1 MRLGVSAP
9 AMLSGVVAFSLFTG
23 ACATKK
29 YVRNTVSPVQQQ
41 VSDVSKRTD
50 ENKAAIGDLDRN
62 VARVDEKAM
71 EADKKAAAAAQSADK
86 ANQAAM
92 QAQNLANQAQQSAQ
106 QASQQVASV
115 DQKVD
120 QRFGNLDNFQ
130 LVGTE
135 KVYFRINR
143 ADLSKEDKAKLD
155 QLLQNLQNSKNYVIE
170 VEGFT
175 DKTGSKAL
183 NLDLAR
189 RRAES
194 VVRYLSVDHNIPLR
208 KIHDLGVGS
217 EFPDANNKT
226 RAARKENRRVDV
238 RVYALD
244 ISGQGVQQMPSA
256 TGSTTTPST
265 TSMPTTTPTQ
275 TGAGSANRNR

>member
-1 MRLGVSAP
+1 MYMRLGVSAP
-9 AMLSGVVAFSLFTG
+9 AVLSGVVALSLFTG

-41 VSDVSKRTD
+41 VNDVSKRTD

-71 EADKKAAAAAQSADK
+71 EADKKAAAAAQSAEK

-92 QAQNLANQAQQSAQ
+92 QAQNLASQAQQSAQ
-106 QASQQVASV
+106 QASQQAASI
-115 DQKVD
+115 DQKVE
-120 QRFGNLDNFQ
+120 QRFGNLDNYQ

-155 QLLQNLQNSKNYVIE
+155 QFLQNLQNTKNYIIE

-208 KIHDLGVGS
+208 KIHDLGVGE

-244 ISGQGVQQMPSA
+244 ISGQGVQQMPSSS
-256 TGSTTTPST
+256 GSAA
-265 TSMPTTTPTQ
+265 SMPSSTSTQ
-275 TGAGSANRNR
+275 TGTGSANRNR